1 MTWHASHFH
10 LGVKMSNPHPSSHCD
25 PLNLE
30 LFEFALTPIPRKA
43 KYIFYRLLFKKRKS
57 TTIFLEF
64 LKGFQRK
71 EHNNQTI
78 TNWTVLN
85 ATLGWL
91 RTERWGWTCMEF
103 PKHTDTILNWTVW
116 GQTGQAC
123 LQHHRISMSEMKA
136 IQKLTSTKEY
146 IYFGFPWYVDHL
158 ET

>member
-1 MTWHASHFH
+1 MHSSNTPSHDMQATFTWEWHTVTHST
-10 LGVKMSNPHPSSHCD
+10 LNC
-25 PLNLE
+25 LNLPWPPSQGRPNI
-30 LFEFALTPIPRKA
+30 F
-43 KYIFYRLLFKKRKS
+43 FYRLLFKKRKS
-57 TTIFLEF
+57 TTVFLEF

-116 GQTGQAC
+116 GQAGQAC
-123 LQHHRISMSEMKA
+123 LQHRRISMSEMKA
-136 IQKLTSTKEY
+136 IQKLTSTKVY